1 VPEILC
7 VSGDV
12 ALTCITVTRPM
23 AKPMKPV
30 SVMLNQKSAENSL
43 AVLSRIIYFE
53 NERQTKV
60 SQNHSGTG
68 EPQHHQITTLDQEY
82 QRLQNSTHHAPKRAN
97 VMSVPVTRT

>member
-1 VPEILC
+1 MRRTSMTTQHVSGTTIFPALTCTAALAVPEILC

-43 AVLSRIIYFE
+43 AVLSRIICVKKE
-53 NERQTKV
+53 G
-60 SQNHSGTG
+60 SHC
-68 EPQHHQITTLDQEY
+68 
-82 QRLQNSTHHAPKRAN
+82 
-97 VMSVPVTRT
+97 